1 MKREKCTPCDV
12 LNELGRAYD
21 EGIITKE
28 QYIKALI
35 LLNRIAE

>member
-1 MKREKCTPCDV
+1 MKKEECTPCDV
-12 LNELGRAYD
+12 LNELGKAYD

-28 QYIKALI
+28 QYIKALV